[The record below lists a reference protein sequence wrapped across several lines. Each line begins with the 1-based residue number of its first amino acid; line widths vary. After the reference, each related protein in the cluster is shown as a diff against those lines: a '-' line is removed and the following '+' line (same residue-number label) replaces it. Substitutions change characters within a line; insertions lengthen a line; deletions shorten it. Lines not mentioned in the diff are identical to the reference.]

1 MPLISILFSLS
12 ITLLIETGIYMI
24 LKHRDLKLLL
34 IVSLLNLV
42 LNPAMNLII
51 FYFAKDEVTYWVILS
66 IYEVMTTLVESLV
79 IFLLMKFK
87 YLKTLLFAV
96 LANASSFLIGLLL
109 RPVYETKTT
118 VIVLTLLFFLGYLF
132 IYLFDLISFVHTNHD
147 NDRDNDERANQ

>member
-12 ITLLIETGIYMI
+12 ITLLIETGFYMI

-42 LNPAMNLII
+42 LNPAMNLIV

-109 RPVYETKTT
+109 RPAYETKTT
-118 VIVLTLLFFLGYLF
+118 VIVLTSLFFLGYLF
-132 IYLFDLISFVHTNHD
+132 TYLFDLVSFVHTNHD

>member
-1 MPLISILFSLS
+1 MPLISVLFSLS

-42 LNPAMNLII
+42 LNPAMNLIV

-118 VIVLTLLFFLGYLF
+118 VIVLTSLFFLGYLF

>member
-1 MPLISILFSLS
+1 MPLISVLFSLS

-42 LNPAMNLII
+42 LNPAMNLIV

-87 YLKTLLFAV
+87 YLKTLLFAL

-147 NDRDNDERANQ
+147 NDWDNDERANQ